1 MAEATLNEYEM
12 LYILHPRLTEDGI
25 EQSVERVSGL
35 ITSNGGEVLTVD
47 NWGRRRLA
55 YPIKHELDGT
65 YVLTTFKA
73 PPTGTRPVEQQMQ
86 IAEDILR
93 YLLIRGIIP
102 YEGPPEQIR
111 ERERERPPRPE
122 ADAAEG
128 GEPAAGDAPAAEGDE
143 PSSEA
148 PAAEATA
155 GDAPAADI
163 SPEAEAEAT
172 DDAPEAAS
180 EEAPAAEDDSEAE
193 TAPDEAAGDE
203 PEAETAPE
211 EAADAPTDDA
221 PTDDAPSDE
230 APEADAI
237 SDGDEAPPTGG
248 SG

>member
-25 EQSVERVSGL
+25 QQSVERVSGL

-55 YPIKHELDGT
+55 YPINHELDGT
-65 YVLTTFKA
+65 YVLTTFKS
-73 PPTGTRPVEQQMQ
+73 PPTGTQPVEQQMQ
-86 IAEDILR
+86 IAEDVLR
-93 YLLIRGIIP
+93 HLLIRGIIP

-122 ADAAEG
+122 GDAA
-128 GEPAAGDAPAAEGDE
+128 PAGDAPAAEGDE

-155 GDAPAADI
+155 GDAPAADT

-180 EEAPAAEDDSEAE
+180 EGAPAAEAAPEAE
-193 TAPDEAAGDE
+193 AAAGGDE
-203 PEAETAPE
+203 PAPE
-211 EAADAPTDDA
+211 ETAEAPSEDAPEVDA
-221 PTDDAPSDE
+221 TPNGEETPPTD
-230 APEADAI
+230 
-237 SDGDEAPPTGG
+237 G

>member
-25 EQSVERVSGL
+25 QQSVERVSGL

-55 YPIKHELDGT
+55 YPINHELDGT
-65 YVLTTFKA
+65 YVLTTFKS
-73 PPTGTRPVEQQMQ
+73 PPTGTQPVEQQMQ
-86 IAEDILR
+86 IAEDVLR
-93 YLLIRGIIP
+93 HLLIRGIIP

-122 ADAAEG
+122 GDAAERDTA
-128 GEPAAGDAPAAEGDE
+128 PAGDAPAAEGDE

-155 GDAPAADI
+155 GDAPAADT
-163 SPEAEAEAT
+163 SPEAEAEPT

-180 EEAPAAEDDSEAE
+180 EGAPAAEAAPEAE
-193 TAPDEAAGDE
+193 AAAGGDE
-203 PEAETAPE
+203 PAPE
-211 EAADAPTDDA
+211 ETAEAPSEDAPEVDA
-221 PTDDAPSDE
+221 TPNGEETPPTD
-230 APEADAI
+230 
-237 SDGDEAPPTGG
+237 G